1 MGLIF
6 AQGTKTL
13 LSYKKTQPKK
23 KRKKKTKTHTQ
34 RSKKHQK
41 QNHKGIYIYIYMCVC
56 VCVCVY
62 ETNKFD
68 IRDFW
73 EAVLGWRLSH
83 TLKSHYSWIHG
94 YSLTKQKSDFHGYLL
109 G

>member
-1 MGLIF
+1 MGSIP

-13 LSYKKTQPKK
+13 LSYEKTQSKK
-23 KRKKKTKTHTQ
+23 EKETKKQKTRKIKPNTHTHTHTHTQ
-34 RSKKHQK
+34 
-41 QNHKGIYIYIYMCVC
+41 IF
-56 VCVCVY
+56 
-62 ETNKFD
+62 KFD

-83 TLKSHYSWIHG
+83 IILSHIVHG
-94 YSLTKQKSDFHGYLL
+94 YSLTKQKSDFHGYFL